1 MPTLVIVLKR
11 GRKIMASSPGK
22 TTVKRGFILLML
34 LLIIGFGSCIVYL
47 GYVQLIKGDF
57 YRAKAEESQLYDTE
71 INAAR
76 GVIYD
81 RNMKEL
87 AQSASA
93 WKVVIY
99 PNRLK
104 DESARNQVVEKLSQI
119 LVKRD
124 EQGNYTPE
132 DLESTRKSINEKAS
146 MTGYGYLVVKGRV
159 EKEIKDQILELK
171 KQSIIVNNEE
181 VSLANFIAIEK
192 DVKRYYPYGTFASTV
207 IGFTGTDDIGRA
219 GLELKYNQDLTGS
232 NGRIISAVNGG
243 AGNDKMP
250 TEYDKV
256 YDAVQGASLVTTLDE
271 TIQRYLEESLAQALK
286 DNKAKSAYG
295 IVMDVNTCAVL
306 AMSSQPDYDSNEPY
320 KITDDKIVEMLSEIE
335 DEDELSEK
343 TLEAQYSQWRNR
355 TISDTYEPGS
365 VFKIVTAAAALEEN
379 VWPENQEY
387 FCNGYIEVEDRIIRC
402 AHTEGH
408 GTETFTRAFAN
419 SCNPFFIK
427 LGLDMGKDVF
437 YKYFEAF
444 GLTETTGIDL
454 PAEASPAKNITY
466 HAYDTMSTVDLA
478 SSSFGQT
485 FQVSPIQMLTAVSAV
500 ANGGKLMQP
509 YVVSKMLDQDNK
521 VIKQFDPVVKRQVIS
536 KSTCSK
542 ITEMMEEVVN
552 SGTGSNGYVAGY
564 RVAGKTGTSEKL
576 GTGNANTYVAS
587 FVCFA
592 PADNPQIAMLIAI
605 DEPQAGQYYGSQIAA
620 PVAAE
625 IMQKI
630 MVYLN
635 VEPKYNEDEE
645 VYSEVTAT
653 NVIGQEISQ
662 AKALLQQEGFNVRT
676 VGSGDKVIEQ
686 SPASNQTIAKGGTVI
701 LYTQK
706 DQQKEKTVV
715 PSFIGHSVSEVFNLA
730 NYYSL
735 NVKIV
740 GYGNNTT
747 GFVSY
752 KQSVEGGS
760 EVNCGDTVTVYFKS
774 QSADRD

>member
-1 MPTLVIVLKR
+1 
-11 GRKIMASSPGK
+11 MASSSGK
-22 TTVKRGFILLML
+22 TTVKRGLTLLLL
-34 LLIIGFGSCIVYL
+34 LLIIGFGSCIIYL
-47 GYVQLIKGDF
+47 GYVQLVKGDH

-71 INAAR
+71 ISAAR

-99 PNRLK
+99 PNRFK
-104 DESARNQVVEKLSQI
+104 DDSSRQQVVNDLAQI
-119 LVKRD
+119 LVTRD

-132 DLESTRKSINEKAS
+132 DLEKMKESIGAKAAQS
-146 MTGYGYLVVKGRV
+146 GYGYLVVKGRV
-159 EKEIKDQILELK
+159 EKEIKDQVVALK
-171 KQSIIVNNEE
+171 DKTVAVNNEKM
-181 VSLANFIAIEK
+181 SYANFIGIEK
-192 DVKRYYPYGTFASTV
+192 DVKRYYPYGNFASTI

-232 NGRIISAVNGG
+232 NGRMITAVNGG

-256 YDAVQGASLVTTLDE
+256 YDATQGTSLVTTLDE

-286 DNKAKSAYG
+286 DNEAKSAYG

-320 KITDDKIVEMLSEIE
+320 KITDSKIVEALNEIE
-335 DEDELSEK
+335 DEAELNEK
-343 TLEAQYSQWRNR
+343 TLDAQYSQWRNR

-379 VWPENQEY
+379 IWPENQEY
-387 FCNGYIEVEDRIIRC
+387 FCNGYIEVEDRKIRC

-408 GTETFTRAFAN
+408 GSENFIRAFAN
-419 SCNPFFIK
+419 SCNPFFIR

-454 PAEASPAKNITY
+454 PAEASPAENITY
-466 HAYDTMSTVDLA
+466 HGFDSMTTVDLA

-509 YVVSKMLDQDNK
+509 YVVSKMLDQDGK
-521 VIKQFDPVVKRQVIS
+521 VIKQIDPVVKRQVIS
-536 KSTCSK
+536 KSTCSR

-552 SGTGSNGYVAGY
+552 SGTGANGYVAGY

-605 DEPQAGQYYGSQIAA
+605 DEPSAGQYYGSQIAA

-645 VYSEVTAT
+645 VYSEVTAS
-653 NVIGQEISQ
+653 NVIGKEISQ
-662 AKALLQQEGFNVRT
+662 AKALLIQEGFNVRT
-676 VGSGDKVIEQ
+676 VGDGDTVVEQ

-701 LYTQK
+701 LYTLK
-706 DQQKEKTVV
+706 DQQKEKTTV
-715 PSFIGHSVSEVFNLA
+715 PSFTGHSVSEVYNLA
-730 NYYSL
+730 SYYSL

-747 GFVSY
+747 GFTTY
-752 KQSVEGGS
+752 KQSVESGS

>member
-1 MPTLVIVLKR
+1 
-11 GRKIMASSPGK
+11 MASSSSK
-22 TTVKRGFILLML
+22 TTIKRGLTL
-34 LLIIGFGSCIVYL
+34 LLLLLVIGFGSCIIYL
-47 GYVQLIKGDF
+47 GYVQLVKGDV
-57 YRAKAEESQLYDTE
+57 YRAKAEENQLYDTE
-71 INAAR
+71 ISAAR

-99 PNRLK
+99 PNRIE
-104 DESARNQVVEKLSQI
+104 DESTKQQISDKLALILVEKE
-119 LVKRD
+119 KD
-124 EQGNYTPE
+124 GTYDPE
-132 DLESTRKSINEKAS
+132 SLESMKQSIYDKAS
-146 MTGYGYLVVKGRV
+146 EHQYGYLVIKGRI
-159 EKEIKDQILELK
+159 EKEVRDAVLELR
-171 KQSIIVNNEE
+171 KQEITTKDGDVSIGH
-181 VSLANFIAIEK
+181 FINIEN
-192 DVKRYYPYGTFASTV
+192 DVKRYYPYSNFASTV

-219 GLELKYNQDLTGS
+219 GLELKYNQELTGV

-250 TEYDKV
+250 TEYETV
-256 YDAVQGASLVTTLDE
+256 YDATQGTSLVTTLDG

-295 IVMDVNTCAVL
+295 IVMDVNTAAIL

-320 KITDDKIVEMLSEIE
+320 KITDDKIVQALSEIT
-335 DEDELSEK
+335 DDTELNK
-343 TLEAQYSQWRNR
+343 QTLEAQYSQWRNR

-365 VFKIVTAAAALEEN
+365 VFKIVTAAAALEEDI
-379 VWPENQEY
+379 WPENQEY
-387 FCNGYIEVEDRIIRC
+387 FCNGYIEVEDRKIRC

-408 GTETFTRAFAN
+408 GSENFTRAFAN
-419 SCNPFFIK
+419 SCNPFFIN
-427 LGLDMGKDVF
+427 LGLQMGKDVF

-454 PAEASPAKNITY
+454 PAEAAPAKNITY
-466 HAYDTMSTVDLA
+466 HSYDTMTTVDLA

-485 FQVSPIQMLTAVSAV
+485 FQVSPIQMLTAACAV
-500 ANGGKLMQP
+500 ANGGKLMRP
-509 YVVSKMLDQDNK
+509 YVVSKMLDQDGK
-521 VIKQFDPVVKRQVIS
+521 VIKQIDPVVKRQVVS
-536 KSTCSK
+536 KTTCNK
-542 ITEMMEEVVN
+542 IRAMMEEVVN
-552 SGTGSNGYVAGY
+552 SGTGANGYVAGY

-576 GTGNANTYVAS
+576 GTGEAGKYVAS

-605 DEPQAGQYYGSQIAA
+605 DEPSAGAYYGSQIAT

-625 IMQKI
+625 VMQKV

-635 VEPKYNEDEE
+635 VEPKYTEDEQVYTE
-645 VYSEVTAT
+645 VNAS
-653 NVIGQEISQ
+653 NVIGKEISQ
-662 AKALLQQEGFNVRT
+662 AKALLTQEGFNVRT
-676 VGSGDKVIEQ
+676 VGNGETVTEQ
-686 SPASNQTIAKGGTVI
+686 SPAPNQTIAKGGTVI

-706 DQQKEKTVV
+706 NQEKEKTIV
-715 PSFIGHSVSEVFNLA
+715 PSFTGYGVSEVYNIA

-747 GFVSY
+747 GFTSY
-752 KQSVEGGS
+752 KQSVESGS

-774 QSADRD
+774 QSTDRD